1 MIDRALGFVVES
13 LNGFLEDRHISDEPI
28 AELSGLTTME
38 GDPPKD
44 INNKI
49 VVTLL
54 NVERESAAVSSAP
67 MPLRQSAEGGYV
79 RTPQDLALNIYIMV
93 SASFDDRYRDGLR
106 VLSGALGFFQ
116 SNPVIT
122 SSTHPN
128 LPKGIR
134 QLAFKMVNLDLQTLG
149 HVWGV
154 LGGRYMPSALYK
166 VRLVTIDDAWLAE
179 LVPEV
184 TGIAVSDGD
193 GN

>member
-1 MIDRALGFVVES
+1 VET
-13 LNGFLEDRHISDEPI
+13 LNGFLEDRHISDEAI
-28 AELSGLTTME
+28 AELSGLTTLE
-38 GDPPKD
+38 GDAPKN

-49 VVTLL
+49 VVTVL
-54 NVERESAAVSSAP
+54 NIEREAAAISSSP
-67 MPLRQSAEGGYV
+67 MPLRQTNEGGYV
-79 RTPQDLALNIYIMV
+79 RTPQDLALNVYVMV

-116 SNPVIT
+116 SNPIIT
-122 SSTHPN
+122 PASHPN

-166 VRLVTIDDAWLAE
+166 IRLVTIDDAWLAE
-179 LVPEV
+179 MVPEI
-184 TGIAVSDGD
+184 TGVAVDGSDGD
-193 GN
+193 